1 MPNVQVLRVRSQ
13 VETAQ
18 VICRLMY
25 EAGRNIKIIS
35 YFSSREEELS
45 FFFFAKRQLS
55 LFSSKE
61 EKFVS
66 HQTGRPFLFSFKE
79 EELSFFSAKKRKAFF
94 LFF

>member
-25 EAGRNIKIIS
+25 EAGSNMKIIS

-45 FFFFAKRQLS
+45 FFFVKRQLS
-55 LFSSKE
+55 VFPSKE
-61 EKFVS
+61 EK
-66 HQTGRPFLFSFKE
+66 
-79 EELSFFSAKKRKAFF
+79 LSFFP
-94 LFF
+94 